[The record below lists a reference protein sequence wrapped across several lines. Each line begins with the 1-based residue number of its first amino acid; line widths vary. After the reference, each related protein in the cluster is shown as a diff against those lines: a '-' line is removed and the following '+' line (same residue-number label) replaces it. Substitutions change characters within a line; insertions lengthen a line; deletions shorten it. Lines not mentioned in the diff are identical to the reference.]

1 MPTTAHQAS
10 RLRDIQDIRHLLL
23 GLPSHLR
30 FHLHAEDASRH
41 LLVLLSKKGEEAGI
55 VPVQRDATAKAYAR
69 QVHEGQGE
77 EHGQNTPFGV
87 RDWFLVG
94 AQAQV
99 AETFWMVEILR
110 MRKGEVFDLRGSGA
124 QERAEVSAMPQS
136 ELSILVLRRML
147 EGRREDLL
155 RLRRFL
161 WHGDGRIRHSTQWFL
176 DLHIM
181 DLFDWS

>member
-1 MPTTAHQAS
+1 MYLETNVYPVRIRNNVISLTCAFSSFLSERPPRSEPRDPRHWSDRVVDQKRGPRFQREETGQNRSNEQGLPTTAHQAS

-87 RDWFLVG
+87 RD
-94 AQAQV
+94 
-99 AETFWMVEILR
+99 
-110 MRKGEVFDLRGSGA
+110 
-124 QERAEVSAMPQS
+124 
-136 ELSILVLRRML
+136 
-147 EGRREDLL
+147 
-155 RLRRFL
+155 
-161 WHGDGRIRHSTQWFL
+161 
-176 DLHIM
+176 
-181 DLFDWS
+181 